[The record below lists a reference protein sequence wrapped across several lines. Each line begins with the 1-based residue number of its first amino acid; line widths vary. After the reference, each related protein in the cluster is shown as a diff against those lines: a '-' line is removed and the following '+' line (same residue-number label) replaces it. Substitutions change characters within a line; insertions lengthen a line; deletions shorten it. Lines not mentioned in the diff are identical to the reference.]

1 MLGILLSQAIKDNG
15 FKSKDVILTLNNSSV
30 IYRELYLPRIEA
42 KRLALIVRSEMME
55 VLNLTPDYI
64 MDFVVLD
71 ESVSDEGKPMV
82 RVLAVASPS
91 LAIRSYLELIKQ
103 TKLRL
108 KCIDTATNSVLKFV
122 ELTPELRSL
131 EQFILVDIGT
141 SQLRLY
147 LFDEGKYVLTR
158 NTRLTMIGQATDTD
172 AVYFIEDHI
181 NKMIQYSYTRGNKSG
196 IKKIVLAGN
205 EEFMESLCS
214 RVEEDLLV
222 PCESLKKPDFVSMS
236 NTFSPNSLNAIG
248 ALLRK

>member
-1 MLGILLSQAIKDNG
+1 MPIAIEVKQDALYLVEGKVKGDKLELKNAFNLPIAEEWLDSDGVRDIDMLGILLSQAIKDNG

-108 KCIDTATNSVLKFV
+108 KCIDK
-122 ELTPELRSL
+122 
-131 EQFILVDIGT
+131 IGRA
-141 SQLRLY
+141 SCR
-147 LFDEGKYVLTR
+147 E
-158 NTRLTMIGQATDTD
+158 
-172 AVYFIEDHI
+172 
-181 NKMIQYSYTRGNKSG
+181 
-196 IKKIVLAGN
+196 
-205 EEFMESLCS
+205 
-214 RVEEDLLV
+214 RV
-222 PCESLKKPDFVSMS
+222 
-236 NTFSPNSLNAIG
+236 
-248 ALLRK
+248 